1 MERAGHGRPDVTKE
15 IVTKMNSSNPLETAR
30 NLYFSGKFSEAV
42 EIWSEMSEKGDIEA
56 KAWLGSCYANG
67 DGVGLDDSIALGFFE
82 EAATGGNALAQANAG
97 AFHFMGRGTSKNTE
111 KAVKW
116 LEMAA
121 ANNDLNG
128 LFNLAQIYYKDG
140 YNVVIFSRRNDRS
153 WNETKEWL
161 RKYDVPHHL
170 LVMRPDKFK
179 SKSSPVADGNPATG
193 DMRYMPDEILKK
205 KMLDEF
211 VDIDDVLFVV
221 DDRNKVVDM
230 WRDLGLVVLQPAP
243 GNF

>member
-1 MERAGHGRPDVTKE
+1 MERAGHGRPNVTKE

-67 DGVGLDDSIALGFFE
+67 DGVGLDDSIALGYFE

-128 LFNLAQIYYKDG
+128 LFNLAQIYFQGSGVEVDYEKSANFYQKAAELG
-140 YNVVIFSRRNDRS
+140 HYPSQARLGQMYINGQGVEKSRV
-153 WNETKEWL
+153 KAYLWL
-161 RKYDVPHHL
+161 SLASQHGIGTAL
-170 LVMRPDKFK
+170 EALNGI
-179 SKSSPVADGNPATG
+179 VADMSAEEKAEGQQ
-193 DMRYMPDEILKK
+193 
-205 KMLDEF
+205 
-211 VDIDDVLFVV
+211 LF
-221 DDRNKVVDM
+221 NT
-230 WRDLGLVVLQPAP
+230 WRVQTIKEAP
-243 GNF
+243 QVAIVPTPS

>member
-1 MERAGHGRPDVTKE
+1 MERAGHGRPNVTKE
-15 IVTKMNSSNPLETAR
+15 IVTKMNSANPLETAR
-30 NLYFSGKFSEAV
+30 DLYFSGKFSEAV

-111 KAVKW
+111 KAVQW

-128 LFNLAQIYYKDG
+128 LFNLAQIYFQGSGVEVDYEKSANFYQKAAELG
-140 YNVVIFSRRNDRS
+140 HYPSQARLGQMYINGQGVEKSRV
-153 WNETKEWL
+153 KAYLWL
-161 RKYDVPHHL
+161 SLASQHGIGTAL
-170 LVMRPDKFK
+170 EALNGI
-179 SKSSPVADGNPATG
+179 VADMSAEEKAEGQQ
-193 DMRYMPDEILKK
+193 
-205 KMLDEF
+205 
-211 VDIDDVLFVV
+211 LF
-221 DDRNKVVDM
+221 NT
-230 WRDLGLVVLQPAP
+230 WRVQTIKEAPQVAIVPAP
-243 GNF
+243 S

>member
-1 MERAGHGRPDVTKE
+1 MERAGHGRPNVTKE
-15 IVTKMNSSNPLETAR
+15 IVTKMNSANPLETAR
-30 NLYFSGKFSEAV
+30 DLYFSGKFSEAV

-67 DGVGLDDSIALGFFE
+67 DGVGLDDSIALGYFE

-128 LFNLAQIYYKDG
+128 LFNLAQIYFQGSGVEVDYEKSANFYQKAAELG
-140 YNVVIFSRRNDRS
+140 HYPSQARLGQMYINGQGVEKSRV
-153 WNETKEWL
+153 KAYLWL
-161 RKYDVPHHL
+161 SLASQHGIGTAL
-170 LVMRPDKFK
+170 EALNGI
-179 SKSSPVADGNPATG
+179 VADMSAEEKAEGQQ
-193 DMRYMPDEILKK
+193 
-205 KMLDEF
+205 
-211 VDIDDVLFVV
+211 LF
-221 DDRNKVVDM
+221 NT
-230 WRDLGLVVLQPAP
+230 WRVQTIKEAPQVAIVPAP
-243 GNF
+243 S